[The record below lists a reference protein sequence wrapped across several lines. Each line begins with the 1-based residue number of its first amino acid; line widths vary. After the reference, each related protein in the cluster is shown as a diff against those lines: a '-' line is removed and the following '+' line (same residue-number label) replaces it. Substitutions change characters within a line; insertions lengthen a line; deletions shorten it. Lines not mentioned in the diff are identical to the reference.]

1 VSSASYG
8 ALAIFWTIP
17 ASAAV
22 LSPRARPAGIA
33 LINSIGN
40 AGAAVGPV
48 VVGFFRDLTGGFAA
62 GLSFVA
68 IMLIVSAV
76 LTARVAARAA
86 KC

>member
-1 VSSASYG
+1 V
-8 ALAIFWTIP
+8 
-17 ASAAV
+17 AADD
-22 LSPRARPAGIA
+22 
-33 LINSIGN
+33 
-40 AGAAVGPV
+40 V
-48 VVGFFRDLTGGFAA
+48 VVRKVFRRLIWFLFLLVVSRPHRRCRRGGRAGCGWIFSPGGFAA

>member
-1 VSSASYG
+1 
-8 ALAIFWTIP
+8 
-17 ASAAV
+17 
-22 LSPRARPAGIA
+22 
-33 LINSIGN
+33 
-40 AGAAVGPV
+40 
-48 VVGFFRDLTGGFAA
+48 VVGLFRDLTGGFAA